1 MSEVNDNTIY
11 LKLRQ
16 NILRFAQKLSTEDD
30 AFLKDFSQYLKE
42 IYKDEKRKEASSGD
56 FRMKILDDFISHIYL
71 LPKAPKDKQNKGCAL
86 LGETPFDKLD
96 FTRAFLENYCG
107 SEYANDGITHNRYAV
122 VDCEG
127 KAKKPETLE
136 KHARQYKNVPFVIFN
151 NCENILKQEDTLVF
165 FKGLCVDD
173 RKITF
178 EDNDG
183 EFKDYTVKS
192 WYILLG
198 NENKM
203 YEILKKAHPDFH
215 ESISYRIN
223 RFQYLIHIFDFDK
236 EPPNVTNEGI
246 NESLH
251 EAGIEFDEN
260 GTSRFI
266 STKD

>member
-1 MSEVNDNTIY
+1 M
-11 LKLRQ
+11 
-16 NILRFAQKLSTEDD
+16 LRFAKKLDEFDNV
-30 AFLKDFSQYLKE
+30 FLKEFSKYLQE
-42 IYKDEKRKEASSGD
+42 VYKAEKRKEISSVD
-56 FRMKILDDFISHIYL
+56 FRMKKLEDFISHIFL
-71 LPKAPKDKQNKGCAL
+71 LPEAPKDFQNKGCAL

-96 FTRAFLENYCG
+96 FTRAFLENYSG
-107 SEYANDGITHNRYAV
+107 SEYANDGITHNLYAV

-136 KHARQYKNVPFVIFN
+136 KQARQYKNVPFVIFN
-151 NCENILKQEDTLVF
+151 NCENILKQEDTLVL

-215 ESISYRIN
+215 ESINYRIN

-236 EPPNVTNEGI
+236 EPPNVTNEKI
-246 NESLH
+246 NELLH
-251 EAGIEFDEN
+251 EAGIELDE
-260 GTSRFI
+260 
-266 STKD
+266 D